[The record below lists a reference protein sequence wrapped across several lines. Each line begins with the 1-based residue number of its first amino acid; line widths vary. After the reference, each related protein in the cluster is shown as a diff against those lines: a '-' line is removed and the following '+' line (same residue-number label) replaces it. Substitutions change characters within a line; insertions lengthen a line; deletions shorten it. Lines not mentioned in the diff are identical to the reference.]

1 MRSLAPPRPPP
12 PHHPTQSPPP
22 NPPPPYTPQGIM
34 NEVELLRALNHKNIV
49 KYIGSFKT
57 KTHLVR
63 FGGWVV
69 VG

>member
-1 MRSLAPPRPPP
+1 
-12 PHHPTQSPPP
+12 
-22 NPPPPYTPQGIM
+22 M